1 MVGLEIPRILLAEDS
16 PAVRATV
23 KKLLERDYFDV
34 VGEACDGRE
43 AVRMATSLRPDVIVL
58 DRVMPHM
65 GGFEAAYQIG
75 RSGASPRMILLT
87 IHLAAH
93 HIVRGM
99 QVGIRGFVSK
109 TDAADQLVHAVQEV
123 CLGGTFF
130 SATALRV
137 MRDAHMDTPGN
148 PPATRS

>member
-1 MVGLEIPRILLAEDS
+1 LVGLEIPRILLAEDC

-23 KKLLERDYFDV
+23 KKLLERDHFDV
-34 VGEACDGRE
+34 VGEASNGRE

-65 GGFEAAYQIG
+65 GGFEAACQIS

-87 IHLAAH
+87 TQLAAH
-93 HIVRGM
+93 HVVRGM
-99 QVGIRGFVSK
+99 QVGIHGFVAK
-109 TDAADQLVHAVQEV
+109 RDAADQLVDAVQEV
-123 CLGGTFF
+123 RRGGTFF
-130 SATALRV
+130 SASALRV